1 MSNYPLAPKNY
12 TIENTWWKKQ
22 LVSVGGE
29 DAIVG
34 RQHLIGGTQTWK
46 LMYVGN
52 YATFQGVPPDPTDG
66 KYIGIDSTRNVL
78 VYSEIPGFFLLH
90 SVNLDENI
98 FVVRYANIEE
108 DAQPRIGWQLQNG
121 EDGSPV
127 RITNVMIEGAE
138 WKFS

>member
-1 MSNYPLAPKNY
+1 MFNHPLAPKNY
-12 TIENTWWKKQ
+12 TIENTWRKKQ

-34 RQHLIGGTQTWK
+34 CQHLIGGTQTWK

-52 YATFQGVPPDPTDG
+52 YATFQGVSPDSTDG
-66 KYIGIDSTRNVL
+66 KYIGIDWTRNVL
-78 VYSEIPGFFLLH
+78 VYSKTPGLFLLH

-98 FVVRYANIEE
+98 FIIRYANFEE
-108 DAQPRIGWQLQNG
+108 DTQPRIGWQLQNE

-127 RITNVMIEGAE
+127 RIANVMIEGAE